1 MEEKPKVK
9 TSPDEAP
16 TRATTATLTDK
27 QQITTTPSGL
37 RTGIQGDQFFF
48 RKEIHLLF

>member
-27 QQITTTPSGL
+27 QQTTPSGL